1 MSSNRAIWVFGFHIA
16 ATEDDE
22 LDHFGEFSKAV
33 PRCET
38 ADVVFSDEVEQLHVW
53 LALAERLDCV
63 DGIGRRRTPEF
74 HRIEFKTRLGFDRS
88 AQHFQTDIG
97 CRELLIQFVGRSCGR
112 NKDDCFEIERFDCFT
127 RQNQMT
133 VMDRIE
139 GATEDADLFQAKR
152 LFGTPG
158 TALCR
163 GVWLNRCL
171 DRPRRLEFGPRMMIA
186 TDRRFLF
193 PAANMKFSLTV

>member
-1 MSSNRAIWVFGFHIA
+1 MASNRAIRMFGFHT
-16 ATEDDE
+16 ATSEDDE
-22 LDHFGEFSKAV
+22 LHHFGEFSEAV
-33 PRCET
+33 PRREA
-38 ADVVFSDEVEQLHVW
+38 ADVVFSDEIEQLRVR

-63 DGIGRRRTPEF
+63 DGIGWRRTPEF
-74 HRIEFKTRLGFDRS
+74 HRIESKTRLAFDRS

-97 CRELLIQFVGRSCGR
+97 RRQLLIQFVGRSGSR
-112 NKDDCFEIERFDCFT
+112 NKDNCFKVERFERCA

-152 LFGTPG
+152 LFCTAD

-163 GVWLNRCL
+163 RVLVNRCL
-171 DRPRRLEFGPRMMIA
+171 DRLGRLEFGPRMVK
-186 TDRRFLF
+186 TTGTL
-193 PAANMKFSLTV
+193 PWTL